1 MILDAKLKS
10 RNYMMIVTSGKRA
23 MKNIVTVK
31 TFHEDI
37 FRALY
42 KIQEFSIQPLTVFE
56 VDGWDR

>member
-1 MILDAKLKS
+1 
-10 RNYMMIVTSGKRA
+10 MIVTSGKRA